1 MSHLDDYRRGHIP
14 HNGENARITSLVP
27 NALVEDISEGDE
39 SLVKL
44 LEEYYN
50 FMHLSGQV
58 SRLEVIR
65 SSDAFRNTAELT
77 TNIATSGGSGRDLT
91 LDLSVF
97 IETSNTEGKVVSAT
111 PNNPGYNYHLNDT
124 ITVTIGQHTADF
136 RVAEVNSNPSELLQ
150 KLESSRDLDEMDEK
164 FLDQIQAEIA
174 TEIPNAANIDKRSM
188 YKLLSDFYKTRGS
201 EESIQNFFRLFY
213 GDNVTFS
220 YPSHITFKPSV
231 GDNTQTLSAGAVDAN
246 KEVTIKTGTRRY
258 SFTGKIKP
266 ITSVASTDVFLKSG
280 SDSPKVATPVKT
292 IHSLFGKKG
301 LDGVY
306 IDQSPELFKI
316 DTATLSGF
324 TVHPE
329 HINLKT
335 KLSYSAENVPH
346 RTTIDFERRGFYS
359 RRRIVKT
366 PTGDVNFGDITSTEA
381 DIQQHYF
388 NRDITRQPSYYLW
401 GTFRPFG
408 TRGGKVKWFKA
419 HDGFGDWTNTNNSP
433 HATASNAFLQGVELS
448 YNSSTDNWE
457 YRAVEI
463 RPGNNVKQIKG
474 LINSS
479 KSVETYIDL
488 SLKERKFG
496 ERIAIPPELRGD
508 MPPFV
513 GEDYIWNNNA
523 LIPDGKGVTWKP
535 FWGPVGISIDQP
547 QLNSKYRY
555 DSPNFI
561 SNTDPYIKI
570 LKIDDKWSIVNCRK
584 KYDEIDTITVSG
596 GATVEINSTRNDG
609 SAVDSI
615 FNFDGTYTKV
625 SQYDSI
631 LWHGQTAGRGF
642 APGPEYWGSPTTF
655 THTVKNLPTW
665 KDYTFNIDTS
675 YLTKL
680 NNRDS
685 GTDYL
690 SETGD
695 PSYGEGDL
703 GKFNGTYSF
712 ESTVEQSDDYYIHT
726 YKNNS
731 NFDLKFVQTSGSE
744 APTITTGLGDYYFSS
759 GNSPINAEQSLT
771 DVQEFNWPGGKN
783 YNQSLHYSY
792 ITDTSV
798 VLDSPGA
805 ELVISNF
812 PIYEGYTNIDGY
824 EFGSPSRSIGPAPG
838 AFSISGVSE
847 ANRLKFFGPQ
857 SIINATW
864 QPGYPVG
871 EYIPSQFDIAGK
883 PPNQLGTD
891 IYINGYLDSS
901 QYVNGRYILQ
911 NDLINNKYYY
921 LKNAVVGDRDTTIEI
936 KWTPADAPGVSSWRI
951 NDLTDQ
957 LQSPTAPAHTL
968 GIFEVPD
975 GEYADLLPPASGWTL
990 NQSPGG
996 VIPIISGGVFVF
1008 PAGNPILFGGD
1019 DKIVVSGFTGSSSYA
1034 NGVYNWAGTRNDKPF
1049 WKLDTGVV
1057 DNTIEFTPGSGG
1069 FWQINDQDAPG
1080 TFASINVNTDL
1091 PPVSG
1096 WQLGGIFEGITPAGS
1111 PSITDPQGWKDN
1123 RRTNAL
1129 FKKESGYLYKNP
1141 ATYVAQPDRL
1151 YGTEAVEPFFSWVNG
1166 KWRYCEYA
1174 DGLEA
1179 IKRRYPLKSQ
1189 FISESTQQAI
1199 LNSFKR
1205 DTTSRYVVVSGA
1217 GDSPANGIYL
1227 PVEYRDDG
1235 SQDFNNL
1242 APATGSEV
1250 YRNGPYY
1257 LYQPF
1262 FRRWIIQTDDPN
1274 PLLNKSYYSNPVAS
1288 DGDEIPETGW
1298 QTLDDGTAPAP
1309 SVLRVVSTSQ
1319 SFYGDAGGRVW
1330 VWESPHFGTGNFP
1343 TPQADLR
1350 GTTDSP
1356 FANDASPG
1364 ITQLV
1369 TGGPYGPFDVH
1380 PTPGNQTYANFIGDV
1395 SNYIHASPSYDQL
1408 ISETHYRVTP
1418 FIRNENLYSEARDAI
1433 EFNRGS
1439 NLDPYRH
1446 KIGTIVEVLSS
1457 PGVSYNLS
1465 SWGKTEYESD
1475 TTGAGVRPAGINIY
1489 SGETLLTNDVYE
1501 SIVLS
1506 DLPSKRFYRDSAQNL
1521 APWTSRKSAGSINLD
1536 YTDITSNNSPAIIY
1550 FQDSA
1555 SPSTAAYDELD
1566 TVNFSPVTRAGAR
1579 VGALQLETLNY
1590 SPIGVSNKNQ
1600 TTVLDSPVYDL
1611 TQQRYY
1617 IFDFSPHLTFPLAY
1631 DSPGVVHNAAD
1642 LEYVITQAGIMNGTY
1657 IFDADSG
1664 ANSPIYFKNDSP
1676 LKQIQITPAG
1686 TKLIHTID
1694 SPNSGNIPSNSPHN
1708 SPNGTGN
1715 YFDSPTLAGN
1725 LLEFGS
1731 TINTKIKL
1739 TGVKTKAGM
1748 YLPIA
1753 SRVDTKKA
1761 QSATTD
1767 RAHVA
1772 TLFANKKA
1780 TVVDTLLPV
1789 KNNVVSDAPLSEYNF
1804 ARNDNYKKTQ
1814 HLIMPQ
1820 SAAGKRFGSAT
1831 TIGQKQNFFVKA
1843 LSEADVYYYD
1853 NCPTNASNTPTPT
1866 KIYAGGQHIFS
1877 SAYTNSSDT
1886 PSIGYIIST
1895 GNVMVSTVAYDSPTQ
1910 EPKGASILTP
1920 LATNAFAR
1928 NAGTLKIY
1936 DEELNSYSPGSSEV
1950 TTFDILDD
1958 TSNQSPRFTG
1968 VVAQHATKNL
1978 FIADIDDGS
1987 GEDQIASIS
1996 RRNMADTYVYGNSIA
2011 DYCIISP
2018 YVNTVQVSYQL
2029 FENSPDNGEY
2039 IYKVHTFDSPTSLN
2053 LPKGIQVYGTD
2064 SPNWIANNSPNYFA
2078 NPALISHQ
2086 SPGVTPKLW
2095 KFKGRRPFAL
2105 IINNTNLEETQVGIN
2120 TNEYNV
2126 AVSQEQNTIGKRT
2139 VRIRDI
2145 SEAGVITDAG
2155 VYAPN
2160 ETRVKEISF
2169 NPSTLSS
2176 FNKITDSNYYQDF
2189 SYEINTTKPIG
2200 SWAKQFE
2207 RIIHTAGLKYFANVT
2222 S

>member
-14 HNGENARITSLVP
+14 HNAENARITSLVP

-58 SRLEVIR
+58 YRLEVIR
-65 SSDAFRNTAELT
+65 SSDAFQNTAELT

-97 IETSNTEGKVVSAT
+97 IENDKTEGKVVSAT

-136 RVAEVNSNPSELLQ
+136 RVAEINSNPSELLQ

-188 YKLLSDFYKTRGS
+188 YKLLSDFYRTRGS

-220 YPSHITFKPSV
+220 YPGDITFKPSV
-231 GDNTQTLSAGAVDAN
+231 GDNTQILSDGAVDAN
-246 KEVTIKTGTRRY
+246 KEVTIRTGTRRY
-258 SFTGKIKP
+258 PFTGKIKP
-266 ITSVASTDVFLKSG
+266 TTSVASTDVFLKSG
-280 SDSPKVATPVKT
+280 SDSPKVATPVKS

-335 KLSYSAENVPH
+335 KLSYSAEDVPH
-346 RTTIDFERRGFYS
+346 RITIKRKRR
-359 RRRIVKT
+359 VKT

-479 KSVETYIDL
+479 KSVETYINL
-488 SLKERKFG
+488 SLKEKKFG

-535 FWGPVGISIDQP
+535 FWAPVGISIDQP

-675 YLTKL
+675 YLITD
-680 NNRDS
+680 R
-685 GTDYL
+685 DYL
-690 SETGD
+690 TDTS
-695 PSYGEGDL
+695 PVGDL
-703 GKFNGTYSF
+703 GRFNGSYSF
-712 ESTVEQSDDYYIHT
+712 ESTVQQQDDYYLHT
-726 YKNNS
+726 YKNDSNS
-731 NFDLKFVQTSGSE
+731 GLKFIQTSGSN
-744 APTITTGLGDYYFSS
+744 APTITVGLSDYYFGT
-759 GNSPINAEQSLT
+759 GNSPNAYDWKE
-771 DVQEFNWPGGKN
+771 GKS
-783 YNQSLHYSY
+783 YSQDLHYTY
-792 ITDTSV
+792 ISDTNID
-798 VLDSPGA
+798 LDSPNA
-805 ELVISNF
+805 ELNNSPI
-812 PIYEGYTNIDGY
+812 PIYEGYARIADY
-824 EFGSPSRSIGPAPG
+824 EFGSPTRSLGPNPG
-838 AFSISGVSE
+838 PFAISGVSD
-847 ANRLKFFGPQ
+847 ADRLRFFG
-857 SIINATW
+857 SSATINALW
-864 QPGYPVG
+864 FPGYPQGDGSTLRGVALNN
-871 EYIPSQFDIAGK
+871 PQF
-883 PPNQLGTD
+883 PL
-891 IYINGYLDSS
+891 
-901 QYVNGRYILQ
+901 
-911 NDLINNKYYY
+911 
-921 LKNAVVGDRDTTIEI
+921 E
-936 KWTPADAPGVSSWRI
+936 
-951 NDLTDQ
+951 
-957 LQSPTAPAHTL
+957 
-968 GIFEVPD
+968 
-975 GEYADLLPPASGWTL
+975 
-990 NQSPGG
+990 
-996 VIPIISGGVFVF
+996 
-1008 PAGNPILFGGD
+1008 
-1019 DKIVVSGFTGSSSYA
+1019 
-1034 NGVYNWAGTRNDKPF
+1034 
-1049 WKLDTGVV
+1049 
-1057 DNTIEFTPGSGG
+1057 EFS
-1069 FWQINDQDAPG
+1069 N
-1080 TFASINVNTDL
+1080 
-1091 PPVSG
+1091 
-1096 WQLGGIFEGITPAGS
+1096 
-1111 PSITDPQGWKDN
+1111 
-1123 RRTNAL
+1123 
-1129 FKKESGYLYKNP
+1129 KNP
-1141 ATYVAQPDRL
+1141 TTYVAYQDRF
-1151 YGTEAVEPFFSWVNG
+1151 YGTDAVEPFFAWIED
-1166 KWRYCEYA
+1166 KWRYCEYT
-1174 DGLEA
+1174 DGLESV
-1179 IKRRYPLKSQ
+1179 KRVYPLDSPNWN
-1189 FISESTQQAI
+1189 SI
-1199 LNSFKR
+1199 LGI
-1205 DTTSRYVVVSGA
+1205 VGGA
-1217 GDSPANGIYL
+1217 GAFGK
-1227 PVEYRDDG
+1227 
-1235 SQDFNNL
+1235 F
-1242 APATGSEV
+1242 
-1250 YRNGPYY
+1250 
-1257 LYQPF
+1257 
-1262 FRRWIIQTDDPN
+1262 
-1274 PLLNKSYYSNPVAS
+1274 
-1288 DGDEIPETGW
+1288 
-1298 QTLDDGTAPAP
+1298 
-1309 SVLRVVSTSQ
+1309 
-1319 SFYGDAGGRVW
+1319 W
-1330 VWESPHFGTGNFP
+1330 VWDSPHFGTGNFP
-1343 TPQADLR
+1343 IAQADL
-1350 GTTDSP
+1350 GGFTDSP
-1356 FANDASPG
+1356 PYGSSSARSGWPK
-1364 ITQLV
+1364 
-1369 TGGPYGPFDVH
+1369 GPYDTGTGRD
-1380 PTPGNQTYANFIGDV
+1380 A
-1395 SNYIHASPSYDQL
+1395 NYIHASPSYDQL
-1408 ISETHYRVTP
+1408 TSETHYRVTP

-1433 EFNRGS
+1433 EFDRGS

-1475 TTGAGVRPAGINIY
+1475 TSGAGVRPAGINIY

-1536 YTDITSNNSPAIIY
+1536 YTAITSNDSPAIIY

-1958 TSNQSPRFTG
+1958 TSSQSPRFTG

-2011 DYCIISP
+2011 DYCVISP

-2029 FENSPDNGEY
+2029 FENSPNNGEY

-2053 LPKGIQVYGTD
+2053 SPKGIQVYGTD

-2086 SPGVTPKLW
+2086 SPNGFVLDPLTSVTVSGAGTGGVNGTYSAYTGSLTHLNPKTGTTVFKNGSFYLYQLNSSSQWRIDTDEEEDNGYYRNTSTTDNPPTSGWTDVGEGDAPGPTLSYTLPSYRSTGVTPKLW

-2126 AVSQEQNTIGKRT
+2126 AVSQEQNATGKRT
-2139 VRIRDI
+2139 VQIRDI

-2207 RIIHTAGLKYFANVT
+2207 RIIHIAGLKYFANVT